1 MKTKIP
7 PPVICLIAMLVMY
20 CLPPL
25 IHLPQAHWLVA
36 ILVGLSSIIGVAS
49 VISFK
54 LANTTITPLHP
65 EQTSHIVT
73 TGIYHFSRNPMYL
86 SILIFLT
93 AWAIYLENA
102 LALLVLPIFIFCLND
117 LQIIPEE
124 QVLEQKFGEE
134 YLAYKRAV
142 RRWV

>member
-7 PPVICLIAMLVMY
+7 PPVICLIAMLLMY

-25 IHLPQAHWLVA
+25 IRLPQAHWLIA
-36 ILVGLSSIIGVAS
+36 ILVGLSGIIGVAS
-49 VISFK
+49 VLSFK
-54 LANTTITPLHP
+54 LANTSITPLHP

-73 TGIYHFSRNPMYL
+73 TGIYRFSRNPMYL

-93 AWAIYLENA
+93 AWAVYLENA
-102 LALLVLPIFIFCLND
+102 TALIVLPLFVFCLNY

-124 QVLEQKFGEE
+124 QALERKFGDE
-134 YLAYKRAV
+134 YLAYKKAV

>member
-25 IHLPQAHWLVA
+25 IRLPQAHWLVA

-49 VISFK
+49 LISFK
-54 LANTTITPLHP
+54 LAHTTITPLHP

-73 TGIYHFSRNPMYL
+73 TGIYRFSRNPMYL
-86 SILIFLT
+86 SIMIFLT

-102 LALLVLPIFIFCLND
+102 LALLVLPIFVFCLNY

-124 QVLEQKFGEE
+124 QVLEQNFGKE

-142 RRWV
+142 RRWL

>member
-7 PPVICLIAMLVMY
+7 PPVICLICMAIMY
-20 CLPPL
+20 VIPPF
-25 IHLPQAHWLVA
+25 IRLPQAYWLVA
-36 ILVGLSSIIGVAS
+36 ILVVLSTIVGLAS

-65 EQTSHIVT
+65 EKTNHIVT
-73 TGIYHFSRNPMYL
+73 TGIYRFSRNPMYL
-86 SILIFLT
+86 SIAIFLT

-102 LALLVLPIFIFCLND
+102 TALIVLPLFVVCLNY

-124 QVLEQKFGEE
+124 QSLECKFGDE
-134 YLAYKRAV
+134 YLAYKKAV
-142 RRWV
+142 RRWL